1 MKIVMEKNRTH
12 REIREAL
19 REVYEQVAE
28 AAADA
33 LMFYFEEESLEV
45 EDYLAFDRDGVW
57 GLDWSIFDED
67 DFKRWEKELRK
78 TLIKSDWR
86 DEDIEEA
93 VKLFDVLKVA
103 ERTERKVVEAIL
115 QDPVLLAKVES
126 FIDDVLGEAAS
137 GESLAPAELRTQV
150 LSREEFAKLRDSK
163 VVKERN
169 LTQAQYMSSRYY
181 SRKYG
186 PLETVYVSE
195 SDKLYNYV
203 VQNNMLC
210 RISLTFV
217 SMLQLES
224 YTTYFLLRL

>member
-1 MKIVMEKNRTH
+1 MKIVMEKNRT
-12 REIREAL
+12 RQEIREAL
-19 REVYEQVAE
+19 QEVYEQVAE

-33 LMFYFEEESLEV
+33 LMFDFEAESLEV

-78 TLIKSDWR
+78 TLIKADWR

-195 SDKLYNYV
+195 SDKLYKTTRY
-203 VQNNMLC
+203 
-210 RISLTFV
+210 IILT
-217 SMLQLES
+217 LKPE
-224 YTTYFLLRL
+224 

>member
-19 REVYEQVAE
+19 REVYERVAE

-33 LMFYFEEESLEV
+33 LMFDFEAESLEV

-78 TLIKSDWR
+78 TLIKADWR

-195 SDKLYNYV
+195 SDKLYKTTRYV
-203 VQNNMLC
+203 ILALK
-210 RISLTFV
+210 S
-217 SMLQLES
+217 E
-224 YTTYFLLRL
+224 

>member
-78 TLIKSDWR
+78 TLIKADWR

-115 QDPVLLAKVES
+115 RDRVLLAKVES
-126 FIDDVLGEAAS
+126 FIDDALDEAAT

-150 LSREEFAKLRDSK
+150 MSREEFAKLRDSK

-195 SDKLYNYV
+195 SDKLYK
-203 VQNNMLC
+203 
-210 RISLTFV
+210 
-217 SMLQLES
+217 
-224 YTTYFLLRL
+224 TTRYDILALKPE

>member
-33 LMFYFEEESLEV
+33 LMFDFEAESLEV

-57 GLDWSIFDED
+57 GLDWSIFDEE

-78 TLIKSDWR
+78 TLIKADWR

-195 SDKLYNYV
+195 SDKLYKTTRYAI
-203 VQNNMLC
+203 LA
-210 RISLTFV
+210 LKP
-217 SMLQLES
+217 ES
-224 YTTYFLLRL
+224 DGR

>member
-1 MKIVMEKNRTH
+1 MKIVMEKNRTSW
-12 REIREAL
+12 EIREAL

-28 AAADA
+28 ASADA
-33 LMFYFEEESLEV
+33 LMFDFEAENLEV

-57 GLDWSIFDED
+57 GLDWSLFDED

-195 SDKLYNYV
+195 SDKLYKTTRYDI
-203 VQNNMLC
+203 LA
-210 RISLTFV
+210 LKP
-217 SMLQLES
+217 ES
-224 YTTYFLLRL
+224 AGLRLLIRL

>member
-57 GLDWSIFDED
+57 GLDWSIFDEE

-78 TLIKSDWR
+78 TLIKADWR

-169 LTQAQYMSSRYY
+169 LTRAQYMSSRYY

-195 SDKLYNYV
+195 SDKLYKTTRYV
-203 VQNNMLC
+203 ILALK
-210 RISLTFV
+210 S
-217 SMLQLES
+217 E
-224 YTTYFLLRL
+224 

>member
-1 MKIVMEKNRTH
+1 MKIVMEKNRT
-12 REIREAL
+12 RQEIREAL
-19 REVYEQVAE
+19 QEVYEQVAE

-33 LMFYFEEESLEV
+33 LMFDFEAESLEV

-57 GLDWSIFDED
+57 GLDWSIFDEE

-78 TLIKSDWR
+78 TLIKADWR

-115 QDPVLLAKVES
+115 QDPVLLAKVET
-126 FIDDVLGEAAS
+126 FIDDALGEAAS

-195 SDKLYNYV
+195 SDKLYKTTRYV
-203 VQNNMLC
+203 ILALK
-210 RISLTFV
+210 S
-217 SMLQLES
+217 E
-224 YTTYFLLRL
+224 

>member
-28 AAADA
+28 AAADP
-33 LMFYFEEESLEV
+33 LMFDFEEESFKV

-57 GLDWSIFDED
+57 GLDWSIFDEE

-78 TLIKSDWR
+78 TLIKADWR

-115 QDPVLLAKVES
+115 RDRVLLAKVES
-126 FIDDVLGEAAS
+126 FIDDALGEAAS

-195 SDKLYNYV
+195 SDKLYK
-203 VQNNMLC
+203 
-210 RISLTFV
+210 
-217 SMLQLES
+217 
-224 YTTYFLLRL
+224 TTRYIILALKSE

>member
-33 LMFYFEEESLEV
+33 LMFDFEAESLEV

-78 TLIKSDWR
+78 TLIKADWR

-115 QDPVLLAKVES
+115 RDRVLLAKVES
-126 FIDDVLGEAAS
+126 FIDDALDEAAT

-163 VVKERN
+163 VVKKRN

-195 SDKLYNYV
+195 SDKLYKTTRYV
-203 VQNNMLC
+203 ILALK
-210 RISLTFV
+210 S
-217 SMLQLES
+217 E
-224 YTTYFLLRL
+224 

>member
-19 REVYEQVAE
+19 REVYEQVAA
-28 AAADA
+28 AAADP

-78 TLIKSDWR
+78 TLIKADWR

-115 QDPVLLAKVES
+115 QDPVLLAKVET
-126 FIDDVLGEAAS
+126 FIDDALGEAAS

-169 LTQAQYMSSRYY
+169 LTQAQHMAPRYY
-181 SRKYG
+181 SRKDG

-195 SDKLYNYV
+195 SDKLYKTTRYV
-203 VQNNMLC
+203 ILALK
-210 RISLTFV
+210 S
-217 SMLQLES
+217 E
-224 YTTYFLLRL
+224 

>member
-1 MKIVMEKNRTH
+1 MKIVMEKNRT
-12 REIREAL
+12 RQEIREAL
-19 REVYEQVAE
+19 QEVYEQVAE

-33 LMFYFEEESLEV
+33 LMFDFEAESLEV

-57 GLDWSIFDED
+57 GLDWSIFDEE

-78 TLIKSDWR
+78 TLIKADWR

-115 QDPVLLAKVES
+115 RDRVLLAKVES
-126 FIDDVLGEAAS
+126 FIDDALGEAAS

-195 SDKLYNYV
+195 SDKLYKTTRYV
-203 VQNNMLC
+203 ILALK
-210 RISLTFV
+210 S
-217 SMLQLES
+217 E
-224 YTTYFLLRL
+224 

>member
-33 LMFYFEEESLEV
+33 LMFDFEAESLEV

-57 GLDWSIFDED
+57 GLDWSIFDEE

-78 TLIKSDWR
+78 TLIKLDWR

-195 SDKLYNYV
+195 SDKLYKTTRYV
-203 VQNNMLC
+203 ILA
-210 RISLTFV
+210 LKP
-217 SMLQLES
+217 E
-224 YTTYFLLRL
+224 

>member
-33 LMFYFEEESLEV
+33 LMFDFEAESLEV

-78 TLIKSDWR
+78 TLIKADWR

-169 LTQAQYMSSRYY
+169 LTRAQYMSSRYY

-195 SDKLYNYV
+195 SVKLYKTTHYV
-203 VQNNMLC
+203 ILALK
-210 RISLTFV
+210 S
-217 SMLQLES
+217 E
-224 YTTYFLLRL
+224 

>member
-1 MKIVMEKNRTH
+1 MKIVMEKNRT
-12 REIREAL
+12 RQEIREAL
-19 REVYEQVAE
+19 QEVYEQVAE

-33 LMFYFEEESLEV
+33 LMFDFEAESLEV

-78 TLIKSDWR
+78 TLIKADWR

-195 SDKLYNYV
+195 SDKLYKTTRYAI
-203 VQNNMLC
+203 LA
-210 RISLTFV
+210 LKP
-217 SMLQLES
+217 ES
-224 YTTYFLLRL
+224 DGR

>member
-78 TLIKSDWR
+78 TLIKLDWR

-115 QDPVLLAKVES
+115 RDRVLLAKVES
-126 FIDDVLGEAAS
+126 FIDDALDEAAT

-150 LSREEFAKLRDSK
+150 MSREEFAKLRDSK

-195 SDKLYNYV
+195 SDKLYKTTRYV
-203 VQNNMLC
+203 ILALK
-210 RISLTFV
+210 S
-217 SMLQLES
+217 E
-224 YTTYFLLRL
+224 

>member
-1 MKIVMEKNRTH
+1 MKIVMEKNRT
-12 REIREAL
+12 RQEIREAL
-19 REVYEQVAE
+19 QEVYEQVAE

-33 LMFYFEEESLEV
+33 LMFDFEAESLEV

-78 TLIKSDWR
+78 TLIKADWR

-115 QDPVLLAKVES
+115 QDPVLLAKVET

-150 LSREEFAKLRDSK
+150 MSREEFAKLRDSK

-195 SDKLYNYV
+195 SDKLYKTTRYV
-203 VQNNMLC
+203 ILALK
-210 RISLTFV
+210 S
-217 SMLQLES
+217 E
-224 YTTYFLLRL
+224 

>member
-28 AAADA
+28 AAADP
-33 LMFYFEEESLEV
+33 LMFDFEEESLKV

-78 TLIKSDWR
+78 TLIKADWR

-115 QDPVLLAKVES
+115 QDPVLLAKVET
-126 FIDDVLGEAAS
+126 FIDDALGEAAS

-195 SDKLYNYV
+195 SDKLYKTTRYV
-203 VQNNMLC
+203 ILALK
-210 RISLTFV
+210 S
-217 SMLQLES
+217 E
-224 YTTYFLLRL
+224 

>member
-195 SDKLYNYV
+195 SDKLYKTTRYV
-203 VQNNMLC
+203 ILALK
-210 RISLTFV
+210 S
-217 SMLQLES
+217 E
-224 YTTYFLLRL
+224 

>member
-1 MKIVMEKNRTH
+1 MKIVMEKNRT
-12 REIREAL
+12 RQEIREAL
-19 REVYEQVAE
+19 QEVYEQVAE

-33 LMFYFEEESLEV
+33 LMFDFEAESLEV

-169 LTQAQYMSSRYY
+169 LTRAQYMSSRYY

-195 SDKLYNYV
+195 SDKLYKTTRYV
-203 VQNNMLC
+203 ILALK
-210 RISLTFV
+210 S
-217 SMLQLES
+217 E
-224 YTTYFLLRL
+224 

>member
-78 TLIKSDWR
+78 TLIKADWR

-150 LSREEFAKLRDSK
+150 LSREEFAKLRDSM

-195 SDKLYNYV
+195 SDKLYKTTRYV
-203 VQNNMLC
+203 ILALK
-210 RISLTFV
+210 S
-217 SMLQLES
+217 E
-224 YTTYFLLRL
+224 

>member
-33 LMFYFEEESLEV
+33 LMFDFEAESLEV

-78 TLIKSDWR
+78 TLIKADWR

-195 SDKLYNYV
+195 SDKLYKTTRYV
-203 VQNNMLC
+203 ILALK
-210 RISLTFV
+210 S
-217 SMLQLES
+217 E
-224 YTTYFLLRL
+224 

>member
-1 MKIVMEKNRTH
+1 MKIVMEKNRTN

-19 REVYEQVAE
+19 RETYEQVAE

-33 LMFYFEEESLEV
+33 LMFDFEAENLEV

-57 GLDWSIFDED
+57 GLDWSLFDED

-78 TLIKSDWR
+78 TLIKADWR

-115 QDPVLLAKVES
+115 QDPVLLAKVET
-126 FIDDVLGEAAS
+126 FIDDALGEAAS

-195 SDKLYNYV
+195 SDKLYK
-203 VQNNMLC
+203 
-210 RISLTFV
+210 
-217 SMLQLES
+217 
-224 YTTYFLLRL
+224 TTRYDILALKPE

>member
-1 MKIVMEKNRTH
+1 MEKNRTH

-103 ERTERKVVEAIL
+103 DRTERKVIEAIL

-150 LSREEFAKLRDSK
+150 MSREEFAKLRDSK

-169 LTQAQYMSSRYY
+169 LTRAQYMSSRYY

-195 SDKLYNYV
+195 SDKLYKTTRYV
-203 VQNNMLC
+203 ILA
-210 RISLTFV
+210 LKP
-217 SMLQLES
+217 E
-224 YTTYFLLRL
+224 

>member
-1 MKIVMEKNRTH
+1 MKIVMEKNRTN

-19 REVYEQVAE
+19 RETYEQVAE

-33 LMFYFEEESLEV
+33 LMFDFEAENLEV

-57 GLDWSIFDED
+57 GLDWSLFDED

-195 SDKLYNYV
+195 SDKLYK
-203 VQNNMLC
+203 
-210 RISLTFV
+210 
-217 SMLQLES
+217 
-224 YTTYFLLRL
+224 TTRYDILALKPE

>member
-57 GLDWSIFDED
+57 GLDWSIFDEE

-78 TLIKSDWR
+78 TLIKLDWR

-150 LSREEFAKLRDSK
+150 LFREEFAKLRDSK

-195 SDKLYNYV
+195 SDKLYKTTRYV
-203 VQNNMLC
+203 ILA
-210 RISLTFV
+210 LKP
-217 SMLQLES
+217 E
-224 YTTYFLLRL
+224 

>member
-28 AAADA
+28 AAADP
-33 LMFYFEEESLEV
+33 LMFDFEEESLKV

-57 GLDWSIFDED
+57 GLDWSIFDEE

-78 TLIKSDWR
+78 TLIKADWR

-115 QDPVLLAKVES
+115 RDRVLLAKVES
-126 FIDDVLGEAAS
+126 FIDDALGEAAS

-195 SDKLYNYV
+195 SDKLYKTTRYV
-203 VQNNMLC
+203 ILALK
-210 RISLTFV
+210 S
-217 SMLQLES
+217 E
-224 YTTYFLLRL
+224 

>member
-33 LMFYFEEESLEV
+33 LMFYFEEESLKV

-57 GLDWSIFDED
+57 GLDWSIFDEE

-78 TLIKSDWR
+78 TLIKADWR

-195 SDKLYNYV
+195 SDKLYKTTRYV
-203 VQNNMLC
+203 ILA
-210 RISLTFV
+210 LKP
-217 SMLQLES
+217 E
-224 YTTYFLLRL
+224 

>member
-28 AAADA
+28 AAADP
-33 LMFYFEEESLEV
+33 LMFDFEEESLKV

-57 GLDWSIFDED
+57 GLDWSIFDEE

-78 TLIKSDWR
+78 TLIKADWR

-115 QDPVLLAKVES
+115 RDRVLLAKVES
-126 FIDDVLGEAAS
+126 FIDDALDEAAT

-195 SDKLYNYV
+195 SDKLYKTTRYV
-203 VQNNMLC
+203 ILALK
-210 RISLTFV
+210 S
-217 SMLQLES
+217 E
-224 YTTYFLLRL
+224 

>member
-28 AAADA
+28 AAADP
-33 LMFYFEEESLEV
+33 LMFDFEEESLKV

-57 GLDWSIFDED
+57 GLDWSIFDEE

-78 TLIKSDWR
+78 TLIKADWR

-115 QDPVLLAKVES
+115 RDRVLLAKVES
-126 FIDDVLGEAAS
+126 FIDDALGEAAS

-195 SDKLYNYV
+195 SDKLYK
-203 VQNNMLC
+203 
-210 RISLTFV
+210 
-217 SMLQLES
+217 
-224 YTTYFLLRL
+224 TTRYIILALKSE

>member
-33 LMFYFEEESLEV
+33 LMFDFEAESLEV

-57 GLDWSIFDED
+57 GLDWSIFDEE

-78 TLIKSDWR
+78 TLIKADWR

-195 SDKLYNYV
+195 SDKLYKTTRYV
-203 VQNNMLC
+203 ILALK
-210 RISLTFV
+210 S
-217 SMLQLES
+217 E
-224 YTTYFLLRL
+224 

>member
-28 AAADA
+28 AAADP
-33 LMFYFEEESLEV
+33 LMFDFEEESLKV

-57 GLDWSIFDED
+57 GLDWSIFDEE

-78 TLIKSDWR
+78 TLIKADWR

-103 ERTERKVVEAIL
+103 EWTERKVVEAIL
-115 QDPVLLAKVES
+115 QDPVLLAKVET
-126 FIDDVLGEAAS
+126 FIDDALGEAAS

-195 SDKLYNYV
+195 SDKLYKTTRYV
-203 VQNNMLC
+203 ILA
-210 RISLTFV
+210 LKP
-217 SMLQLES
+217 E
-224 YTTYFLLRL
+224 

>member
-57 GLDWSIFDED
+57 GLDWSIFDEE

-78 TLIKSDWR
+78 TLIKLDWR

-195 SDKLYNYV
+195 SDKLYKTTRYV
-203 VQNNMLC
+203 ILA
-210 RISLTFV
+210 LKP
-217 SMLQLES
+217 E
-224 YTTYFLLRL
+224 

>member
-57 GLDWSIFDED
+57 GLDWSLFDEE

-78 TLIKSDWR
+78 TLIKADWR

-115 QDPVLLAKVES
+115 QDPVLLAKVET
-126 FIDDVLGEAAS
+126 FIDDALGEAAS

-195 SDKLYNYV
+195 SDKLYKTTRYV
-203 VQNNMLC
+203 ILALK
-210 RISLTFV
+210 S
-217 SMLQLES
+217 E
-224 YTTYFLLRL
+224 

>member
-1 MKIVMEKNRTH
+1 MKIVMEKNRTN

-19 REVYEQVAE
+19 RETYEQVAE

-33 LMFYFEEESLEV
+33 LMFDFEEESLEV

-57 GLDWSIFDED
+57 GLDWSIFDEE

-195 SDKLYNYV
+195 SDKLYKTTRYAI
-203 VQNNMLC
+203 LA
-210 RISLTFV
+210 LKP
-217 SMLQLES
+217 ES
-224 YTTYFLLRL
+224 DGR

>member
-78 TLIKSDWR
+78 TLIKADWR

-126 FIDDVLGEAAS
+126 FIDDALDEAAS

-195 SDKLYNYV
+195 SDKLYKTTRYV
-203 VQNNMLC
+203 ILALK
-210 RISLTFV
+210 S
-217 SMLQLES
+217 E
-224 YTTYFLLRL
+224 